1 MLLTGTCFFLF
12 IDVRFGLLGFTK
24 IVLLEMASWF
34 QLFTDHRLVSQ
45 NLVEL
50 YTRSSYLVMVDFK
63 FISFVTG
70 PSKLNCKIRHK
81 N

>member
-50 YTRSSYLVMVDFK
+50 FTRSSYLVKVDFK
-63 FISFVTG
+63 FISFVRG
-70 PSKLNCKIRHK
+70 PNKLNCKIRHK